1 MLKVLIAEEM
11 DGDNL
16 LEPTL
21 NHCGYEVASLNLQG
35 LDLVAVIDSIQ
46 PDIVILNV
54 YSPSDAVLQ
63 SVVSINQ
70 KYAIPVIIF
79 AEDQS
84 TETINKVIK
93 AGVSAYIVDGF
104 ITKRIKAI
112 VDIAIA
118 RFNEQNTLKRELEK
132 TRNKLEE
139 RKLVDKA
146 KGILIKSQGCSEDEA
161 YHTMRRLAMERNL
174 SIGDIARNVISMA
187 SLLVSK

>member
-46 PDIVILNV
+46 PDIVILNL

-63 SVVSINQ
+63 SIVSINQ
-70 KYAIPVIIF
+70 RYAVPVIMF
-79 AEDQS
+79 AEDQR

-118 RFNEQNTLKRELEK
+118 RFNEQHALKRELEK